1 MKQVE
6 LSRRNFL
13 KWSAGAVA
21 GIALLELD
29 HPVYRAEAAP
39 ANCISFAQM
48 PTDCEQMASES
59 KLIQQDWEKLQGYV
73 GSIHNQSLQQ
83 QVRAVLSNPCKCYSI
98 SEPFKAQTLTKK

>member
-39 ANCISFAQM
+39 CKLYFLCADANG
-48 PTDCEQMASES
+48 
-59 KLIQQDWEKLQGYV
+59 L
-73 GSIHNQSLQQ
+73 
-83 QVRAVLSNPCKCYSI
+83 
-98 SEPFKAQTLTKK
+98 

>member
-29 HPVYRAEAAP
+29 HALLLEARGEFARAEA
-39 ANCISFAQM
+39 
-48 PTDCEQMASES
+48 
-59 KLIQQDWEKLQGYV
+59 LLQ
-73 GSIHNQSLQQ
+73 
-83 QVRAVLSNPCKCYSI
+83 RVLTQLLAD
-98 SEPFKAQTLTKK
+98 EEFGVD

>member
-29 HPVYRAEAAP
+29 HPVYRV
-39 ANCISFAQM
+39 NVN
-48 PTDCEQMASES
+48 
-59 KLIQQDWEKLQGYV
+59 EKV
-73 GSIHNQSLQQ
+73 SQSL
-83 QVRAVLSNPCKCYSI
+83 
-98 SEPFKAQTLTKK
+98 TKF